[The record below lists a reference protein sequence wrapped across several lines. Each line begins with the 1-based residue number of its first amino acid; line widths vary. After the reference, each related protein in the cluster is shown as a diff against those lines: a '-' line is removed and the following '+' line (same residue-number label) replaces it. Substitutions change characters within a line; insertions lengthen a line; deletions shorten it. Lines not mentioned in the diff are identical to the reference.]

1 MGAKTFTVNI
11 LVAVSLSANP
21 PFEAY
26 ATIVEVVPAVK
37 GVVYATGP
45 NPFVVSIIVAP
56 EVAVAI
62 VIVTEPVYVAED
74 GVITGVNAL
83 IVNALVVVAL
93 SDIPPFNAYAIMV
106 AVVLC
111 VNGETNIVDV
121 AFGVVPSVVYLIVA
135 PVVLEDIDIVT
146 EPV

>member
-1 MGAKTFTVNI
+1 MGAKTFTVNM

-21 PFEAY
+21 PLEAY
-26 ATIVEVVPAVK
+26 ATIVDVVPAVN
-37 GVVYATGP
+37 GVEYATGP
-45 NPFVVSIIVAP
+45 TPFVVYIIVAP
-56 EVAVAI
+56 LVAVAS
-62 VIVTEPVYVAED
+62 VIVTEPVKVPAAGD
-74 GVITGVNAL
+74 ITGVNAL

-93 SDIPPFNAYAIMV
+93 SDIPPFIAYAIIV

-111 VNGETNIVDV
+111 VNGETNIVDD

-135 PVVLEDIDIVT
+135 PVVLEDIEIVT